1 VIDFKAKNLLLH
13 LPPATVAPT
22 IQGMKQPLKSSRS
35 AATRRLTVLDC
46 PACEQ
51 CIAPMRFVGLES
63 IAESDQADL
72 CTYECSQCG
81 HVQASMVA
89 RRNGA
94 GGEADLRR

>member
-1 VIDFKAKNLLLH
+1 
-13 LPPATVAPT
+13 
-22 IQGMKQPLKSSRS
+22 
-35 AATRRLTVLDC
+35 
-46 PACEQ
+46 
-51 CIAPMRFVGLES
+51 MRFVGLES

-94 GGEADLRR
+94 NGEADLRR